1 MEIYIQ
7 FTKVNKEGDNIKII
21 KDYITE
27 NPCYIKN
34 QKITVKG
41 LMLHS
46 IGVGQPK
53 AINLVKNYNN
63 SNMQAAVHAFIDA
76 QDGTIHQTLPWN
88 MRGWHCGASANNTH
102 IGIEMC
108 EPAQIKYTSGSV
120 FTVTNLKEAQKAA
133 TIAYNSAVELFAY
146 LCNLYN
152 LNPLKDGIIIS
163 HAEGYKRG
171 IASNHGDPEHLW
183 KGLKLS
189 YTMDGFR
196 TDVYHQMEG
205 ESEEMTQEQFNEMMN
220 VYLTDLSTKTPSSWA
235 EGVMNWGV
243 QEGLVSG
250 GTNGQLMAQKFI
262 TRQECVALLQRLYNK
277 LKG

>member
-1 MEIYIQ
+1 
-7 FTKVNKEGDNIKII
+7 
-21 KDYITE
+21 
-27 NPCYIKN
+27 
-34 QKITVKG
+34 
-41 LMLHS
+41 
-46 IGVGQPK
+46 
-53 AINLVKNYNN
+53 
-63 SNMQAAVHAFIDA
+63 
-76 QDGTIHQTLPWN
+76 